1 MFGEWLCVWFVRIMA
16 EPEDLLGRRS
26 PGNHLEDAASGAL
39 HSTAWSGGI
48 VAASGAL
55 LPGAGG
61 WG

>member
-39 HSTAWSGGI
+39 Q
-48 VAASGAL
+48 
-55 LPGAGG
+55 PGAGG
-61 WG
+61 